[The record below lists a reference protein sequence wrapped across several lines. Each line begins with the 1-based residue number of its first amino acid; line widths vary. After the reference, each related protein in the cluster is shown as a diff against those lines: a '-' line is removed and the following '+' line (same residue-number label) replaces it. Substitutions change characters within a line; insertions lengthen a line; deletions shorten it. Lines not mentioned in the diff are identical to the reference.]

1 FPDGHREKRVLFVG
15 RLKYSRHVHVEV
27 VPDQKAE
34 TLVRGVVACLE
45 AWGCVPLI
53 WVFDNPKTVRVSPIG
68 HPIVLHDYL
77 RGLAAELNAAVMLCT
92 PYQPQQKGSVERAV
106 KWVKR
111 SFLVQ
116 RQFND
121 DTDLITQLAGWLQ
134 EI

>member
-77 RGLAAELNAAVMLCT
+77 SGLAAELNAADASAWVRDLVAAIA
-92 PYQPQQKGSVERAV
+92 PLLVGSVINP
-106 KWVKR
+106 
-111 SFLVQ
+111 S
-116 RQFND
+116 
-121 DTDLITQLAGWLQ
+121 
-134 EI
+134 